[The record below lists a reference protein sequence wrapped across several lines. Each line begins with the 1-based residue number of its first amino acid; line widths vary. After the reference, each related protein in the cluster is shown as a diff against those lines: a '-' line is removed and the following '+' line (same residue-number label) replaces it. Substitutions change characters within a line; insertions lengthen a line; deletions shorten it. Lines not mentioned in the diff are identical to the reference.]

1 MRVKVTILDDGKV
14 QLELGYYK
22 KHIILNDIEELIQ
35 FSSDLNNEIS
45 RIFNPRSQKRKTP
58 IVNNDN

>member
-14 QLELGYYK
+14 RLELGYYK

-45 RIFNPRSQKRKTP
+45 RIFNPRSPKRKTS
-58 IVNNDN
+58 IVNNDK

>member
-14 QLELGYYK
+14 RLELGYYK
-22 KHIILNDIEELIQ
+22 KNIILKGIDELIQ

-45 RIFNPRSQKRKTP
+45 RIFNPRSHNNNKT
-58 IVNNDN
+58 